1 MGKRVFL
8 RQIES
13 LRRRIEEHLNK
24 IDAERKNSIP
34 NEKRILYWE
43 REIENYKVEIM
54 KSEKRLRRK

>member
-24 IDAERKNSIP
+24 IDAERNKSIP
-34 NEKRILYWE
+34 NEKRIRYWE
-43 REIENYKVEIM
+43 REIENYKIEIM

>member
-1 MGKRVFL
+1 LGKRVFL

-13 LRRRIEEHLNK
+13 LRMRIEEHLNK
-24 IDAERKNSIP
+24 IDAERKISIP
-34 NEKRILYWE
+34 NEKRIRYWE